1 MRPFRRA
8 SPVGLVS
15 LVTRQGCHACAL
27 AERDVPAVAKRA
39 GVAYEVRDVDVD
51 PVDTEAYGHK
61 VPVVLLDGVEH
72 AFWQID
78 PKALRRALR
87 G

>member
-1 MRPFRRA
+1 M
-8 SPVGLVS
+8 
-15 LVTRQGCHACAL
+15 TRQGCHACEL
-27 AERDVPAVAKRA
+27 AERDVPGAVARA
-39 GVAYEVRDVDVD
+39 GVAYEVRDVDAD

-72 AFWQID
+72 GFWQID
-78 PKALRRALR
+78 PKELRRALR